1 MMSLLAQI
9 AAWLSAAANVLG
21 KLLLAPVVENLP
33 GWASNTIVSAVV
45 GVVLLLIFKY
55 TSNQKAIEGVR
66 NKIKANILAL
76 RLFKDSL
83 SVTFQSVGRLFQA
96 AGMLLLHALRP
107 MLIMVVP
114 VSLIVAQLGLW
125 YQARPL
131 EPGESAVMI
140 MKLRGDQGSE
150 WPKVALEPTAAVE
163 VKTGPVR
170 VLSKREI
177 YWVVEAHEIGERG
190 LVFQVGQDSVR
201 KQIAVGG
208 GFVPVSVTKPGWG
221 CLSILRHPRERAFGL
236 DASVE
241 SITIE
246 YPDRLSWNS
255 GTDYWL
261 VYFFVASMAF
271 AFILKPVLRVR
282 I

>member
-1 MMSLLAQI
+1 MSLLAQI